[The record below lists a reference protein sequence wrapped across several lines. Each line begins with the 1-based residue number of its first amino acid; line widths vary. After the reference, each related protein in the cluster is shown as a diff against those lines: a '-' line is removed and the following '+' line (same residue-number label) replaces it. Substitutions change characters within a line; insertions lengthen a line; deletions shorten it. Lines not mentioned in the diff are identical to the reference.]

1 MTDITGL
8 LEKSKKGKR
17 FHCSVLIPN
26 NFHFSIKSERLI
38 VENPSFFFISV
49 LIEKETKI
57 FKGKIILNKS
67 I

>member
-1 MTDITGL
+1 LSLRARFPKINEKWEEMTDITGL

-38 VENPSFFFISV
+38 VENPSFFLF
-49 LIEKETKI
+49 LY
-57 FKGKIILNKS
+57 
-67 I
+67 